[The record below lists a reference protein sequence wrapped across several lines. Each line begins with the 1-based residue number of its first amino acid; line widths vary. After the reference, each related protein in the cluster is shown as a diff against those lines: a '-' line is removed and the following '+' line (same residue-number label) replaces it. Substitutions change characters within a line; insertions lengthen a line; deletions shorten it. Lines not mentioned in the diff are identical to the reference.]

1 MHIHR
6 FKATASGEPHSF
18 YLGALWLLGAL
29 ITGWIATP
37 QVVLGQAVTLD
48 QGSFTLT
55 VQGRSAGSESFTIR
69 RLGTGGDARVIAQ
82 GEVRME
88 GPDGL
93 LNLDPALQASGP
105 DSDITAYQVKVSGRE
120 TEEVYVTLGDRRFLT
135 RVRSDIGE
143 QEREFRAA
151 PGTLVLDADVV
162 HHYHFLG
169 LRIDNGSPSSVPVI
183 VPREGRQYTLQISEQ
198 GADDLSVGGSSIAS
212 RRFRL
217 EGEGQSWDL
226 WLDDRG
232 RVLRLEIPAAGFIA
246 QRDAAP
252 N

>member
-1 MHIHR
+1 M
-6 FKATASGEPHSF
+6 AA
-18 YLGALWLLGAL
+18 W
-29 ITGWIATP
+29 TGTP
-37 QVVLGQAVTLD
+37 TEIVGQAVTLD

-55 VQGRSAGSESFTIR
+55 VQGRSAGSETFNIR
-69 RLGTGGDARVIAQ
+69 RLGTGDDARIIAQ
-82 GEVRME
+82 GQIRME
-88 GPDGL
+88 GPGGL

-105 DSDITAYQVKVSGRE
+105 DADITAYQVKVSGRE

-135 RVRSDIGE
+135 RVRSEVGE
-143 QEREFRAA
+143 QEREYRAA

-183 VPREGRQYTLQISEQ
+183 VPRGGRQYTLQISVQ
-198 GADDLSVGGSSIAS
+198 GNESLTVGGASVSS
-212 RRFRL
+212 RRYRL
-217 EGEGQSWDL
+217 EGEGESWDL

-232 RVLRLEIPAAGFIA
+232 RVLRLEMPAAGFIA

-252 N
+252 G